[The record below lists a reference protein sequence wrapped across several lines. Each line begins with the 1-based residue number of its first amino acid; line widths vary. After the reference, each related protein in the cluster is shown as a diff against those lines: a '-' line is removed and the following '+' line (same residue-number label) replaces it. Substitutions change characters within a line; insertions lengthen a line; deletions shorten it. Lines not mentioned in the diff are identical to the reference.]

1 MGADGSLAGRVA
13 LVTGGAR
20 RIGGAICRE
29 LAARGASVVVHYRR
43 SEKEAIGMNRTLG
56 RGVFSVRGDLSS
68 AQGCEWVFREAAD
81 WMGRVDILVNN
92 ASLFGRDGEADVAE
106 LRAVNTD
113 APLALARMVAAQAGG
128 GCVVH
133 LLDCR
138 IARADGGSFAQ
149 YAATKRELADSVAR
163 LAREWAPRTRVNGVA
178 PGPVR
183 VPEGVREAAGDLPLG
198 RRPTEEDV
206 ARAVAFLCESDAI
219 TGQILYVDGGQHL
232 AGEEGRGSGM
242 KEGWKD
248 GGEACPR

>member
-1 MGADGSLAGRVA
+1 MGADGSLRGRVA

-43 SEKEAIGMNRTLG
+43 SEQEAIGMNRTLG

-68 AQGCEWVFREAAD
+68 AQGCEWVFREAAE

-92 ASLFGRDGEADVAE
+92 ASVFERDGEADAAE

-138 IARADGGSFAQ
+138 IARADGGAFAQ

-183 VPEGVREAAGDLPLG
+183 IPEGVREAAGDLPLG

-232 AGEEGRGSGM
+232 AKG
-242 KEGWKD
+242 
-248 GGEACPR
+248 

>member
-1 MGADGSLAGRVA
+1 MMNGLIDEG
-13 LVTGGAR
+13 
-20 RIGGAICRE
+20 RE
-29 LAARGASVVVHYRR
+29 LIDAAEEGDVAGASVL
-43 SEKEAIGMNRTLG
+43 I
-56 RGVFSVRGDLSS
+56 
-68 AQGCEWVFREAAD
+68 AA
-81 WMGRVDILVNN
+81 G
-92 ASLFGRDGEADVAE
+92 ADVE
-106 LRAVNTD
+106 ETD
-113 APLALARMVAAQAGG
+113 TGGWTPLMVAAQAGG

-138 IARADGGSFAQ
+138 IARADGGAFAQ

-183 VPEGVREAAGDLPLG
+183 IPEGVREAAGDLPLG

-232 AGEEGRGSGM
+232 AEG
-242 KEGWKD
+242 
-248 GGEACPR
+248 